1 MKSYLQGLIG
11 GGVIVFTFFVLTGQR
26 HGHHS
31 MDDIMHNLKEL
42 EEKLKSIETGVYC
55 YNVD

>member
-11 GGVIVFTFFVLTGQR
+11 GGVIVFTFFVLTRQKHGHHDT

-31 MDDIMHNLKEL
+31 MDDIMHKLDELK
-42 EEKLKSIETGVYC
+42 
-55 YNVD
+55 